1 LNNKKCLIIRA
12 GLVDYSEALDVQKKI
27 LQLKMEERMVEDIV
41 FFLEHPPTI
50 TIGKKGSLDELLVN
64 KVKLEEKGIFTC
76 HIGRGGK
83 VTYHGPGQLVGY
95 PLLNL
100 IDYGKDLH
108 FYLRNIEEVIIR
120 TLKEFGVETQRK
132 KGLTGVWVQN
142 KKIASIGV
150 QVKRWISMHGF
161 ALNVNCDLG
170 YFNLIQPC
178 GMKSGIMTSLVN
190 ILGNKIKLE
199 DVEEN
204 MIINFAKVFM
214 VKTEK
219 ISFHQ
224 LKEKISYQV
233 YS

>member
-1 LNNKKCLIIRA
+1 MNNKKCLVIRA
-12 GLVDYSEALDVQKKI
+12 GLVDYPEALDVQKKI
-27 LQLKMEERMVEDIV
+27 LQLKGNGKIIEDIV
-41 FFLEHPPTI
+41 FFLQHPPTI

-100 IDYGKDLH
+100 INYGKDLH
-108 FYLRNIEEVIIR
+108 FYLRNLEEVIIR
-120 TLKEFGVETQRK
+120 TLKEFGVEAQRK

-178 GMKSGIMTSLVN
+178 GMESGIMTSLVDVLKN
-190 ILGNKIKLE
+190 TIKLE

-204 MIINFAKVFM
+204 MIVNFAKVFLI
-214 VKTEK
+214 KIK
-219 ISFHQ
+219 RISFYQ
-224 LKEKISYQV
+224 LKEKIGYQA
-233 YS
+233 YL